1 MHFVF
6 IFQIDKQIIYNSNT
20 KFEIYK
26 LKQELRIKSE
36 DFQDILDEQIFHM
49 DTSFLIKDFLEDC

>member
-1 MHFVF
+1 MYFVF